1 MMFLKVPTEETP
13 ASSTITSTT
22 TAKPTSTPTNTT
34 TATNT
39 TKSTTTVEPV
49 TDGAA
54 YLTLTPGWF
63 IFAVILWVLPRF

>member
-22 TAKPTSTPTNTT
+22 TSKPTSTPTNTT
-34 TATNT
+34 TKST
-39 TKSTTTVEPV
+39 TTTTVEPA

-63 IFAVILWVLPRF
+63 IFAAILWVLPRF